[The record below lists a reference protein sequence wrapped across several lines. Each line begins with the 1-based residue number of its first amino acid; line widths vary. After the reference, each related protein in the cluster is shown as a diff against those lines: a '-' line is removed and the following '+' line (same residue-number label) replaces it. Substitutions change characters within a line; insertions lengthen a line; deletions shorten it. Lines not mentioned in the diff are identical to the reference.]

1 MKLKYFLYQL
11 LLEVRWVRPNQNEL
25 KREYHVEYELKS
37 LSSTGIFKD
46 LDDFLE
52 KVKNAKIVEVTPEL
66 DNKIRYRVQTQD
78 KDSLLSLIKSYKSY
92 PEFRNEK
99 SLDDLYSR
107 IQNDK
112 TVFMP
117 IVLKY
122 PNGDMRVFSGNTR
135 MNISFQLNINPKVL
149 MIEI

>member
-92 PEFRNEK
+92 HEFRNEK
-99 SLDDLYSR
+99 TLDDLYSR

>member
-99 SLDDLYSR
+99 TLDDLYSR